1 MCNFLGTPS
10 SRRAGKRWIE
20 NANLA
25 KLKLHK
31 EYCANVQS
39 CNVFTFTFTFTSTST
54 TCTTCTTCTTPPTT
68 SRSVSWPRVLS
79 AFALGTRWGILA
91 TRSRARRTVSREAK
105 AHFAVVAIPV
115 RCKKKECHSFQSLRL
130 LSFPPT
136 TEPSKCQRKWEFQ
149 KEWRLETL
157 DQACFA
163 KLSLTFL
170 NLFCLHLLCF
180 RPKLTWSLLKLR

>member
-39 CNVFTFTFTFTSTST
+39 CNVFIFTFTFTSTST
-54 TCTTCTTCTTPPTT
+54 TRTTRTTCTTPPTT

-115 RCKKKECHSFQSLRL
+115 RCKKKECHSFQSLWL
-130 LSFPPT
+130 LSFPL
-136 TEPSKCQRKWEFQ
+136 QQ
-149 KEWRLETL
+149 NHQNAKESGNFKKGS
-157 DQACFA
+157 D
-163 KLSLTFL
+163 
-170 NLFCLHLLCF
+170 
-180 RPKLTWSLLKLR
+180 